1 MNFRYIFFLRIIEP
15 ENERKIP
22 FLVSFNKSLYQA
34 FAMEIEQEVFWKRI
48 IAGFFFLIAFFH
60 LSFHKHT
67 ECRVS
72 FIFELSPPTAHEF
85 WKIKIDVIV
94 SSVEKRVDKNHYR
107 YVCQRIEIFIE
118 RFFRQIAHSKA
129 EHFSYE
135 YPCVSFHHKRKIFRR
150 YEDSFMLS
158 CVVSSK
164 ERRWRKIRYFCKIP
178 HSEAGRWGN
187 LSMGTILYEIEH
199 GIVYI

>member
-85 WKIKIDVIV
+85 WKIEEINQLI
-94 SSVEKRVDKNHYR
+94 SSLKKRIDKNRYR
-107 YVCQRIEIFIE
+107 YRTICQRIQMFIKSLFREIAYS
-118 RFFRQIAHSKA
+118 QTGNLLCK
-129 EHFSYE
+129 
-135 YPCVSFHHKRKIFRR
+135 YPGVSLYKKRKI
-150 YEDSFMLS
+150 
-158 CVVSSK
+158 
-164 ERRWRKIRYFCKIP
+164 
-178 HSEAGRWGN
+178 
-187 LSMGTILYEIEH
+187 
-199 GIVYI
+199 